1 MSKFFIWFVIMSA
14 VCFFLFVIPNWA
26 ESSKLERQK
35 KLDAAPVNGPAPK
48 AVKTEFGE
56 IKRARLE
63 GYEKDGVE
71 LVEYPNGLVCVKY
84 RLEGLRARGAAI
96 DCDWSKYNEK

>member
-1 MSKFFIWFVIMSA
+1 MSRFFSWLVIMST
-14 VCFFLFVIPNWA
+14 VCFFIFVVPNWL
-26 ESSKLERQK
+26 EKSKLERERV
-35 KLDAAPVNGPAPK
+35 LEAAPVNGPTLK

-63 GYEKDGVE
+63 GYKNEGVE

-84 RLEGLRARGAAI
+84 RIEGTNARGAGI